1 MTDIDRRSAL
11 KMLAGASAMVSSVSS
26 SFASPTMKRPPEKPN
41 VLFLM
46 VDQQRFDTIAGLGN
60 QIVYTPNLDRLVRRG
75 ITFTNAYSPCPVCI
89 PARYCIRTGCLPPTT
104 AIFSMERQHP
114 APNQAP
120 TMTGRCG
127 PYLPQT
133 MKNLGYRTF
142 GIGKFHT
149 IPWDE
154 QLGYDVQLH
163 SEPSYGTAD
172 QRKRDSYA
180 SWIATQH
187 PEFNFIE
194 QLMGERT
201 EMYYMPQV
209 SPLPALLTV
218 EGWAA
223 TQAVNQIGQRNGQP
237 YFGFVSF
244 IGPHPPFSPPIP
256 FNRLYDPEKM
266 PPPILGDLKTDFM
279 DEQIPFMNYE
289 VWAEDVDPVRTRS
302 LKARYYGEITYIDF
316 CIGRILD
323 AVEQRGDADNTLIC
337 FFSDHG
343 DLLGDH
349 HGWQKECFFEASC
362 HVPFLVSWPAR
373 IPASQHRNDLVCL
386 TDLFGIATGAA
397 GRQEIRQGSDIL
409 RLGTGAAKERQS
421 LVCYYGDPGT
431 PRFKIM
437 VRSEQWKYIYMA
449 DGGRQQLFNL
459 RDDPNEL
466 VNLAEL
472 RRDVAKHLSR
482 IAVAACQSPEMKSV
496 LMGNTLRQFPF
507 QARPMRRIYQFDRSR
522 GITGFPDKPQDTL
535 KHKSL

>member
-1 MTDIDRRSAL
+1 
-11 KMLAGASAMVSSVSS
+11 
-26 SFASPTMKRPPEKPN
+26 
-41 VLFLM
+41 
-46 VDQQRFDTIAGLGN
+46 
-60 QIVYTPNLDRLVRRG
+60 
-75 ITFTNAYSPCPVCI
+75 
-89 PARYCIRTGCLPPTT
+89 
-104 AIFSMERQHP
+104 
-114 APNQAP
+114 
-120 TMTGRCG
+120 MTGRCG

-133 MKNLGYRTF
+133 MKALGYRTF

-154 QLGYDVQLH
+154 ELGYDMQLH
-163 SEPSYGTAD
+163 SEPSYATAD

-187 PEFNFIE
+187 PEFNFID

-201 EMYYMPQV
+201 EMYYMPQM

-223 TQAVNQIGQRNGQP
+223 TQAVKQIGQRNGQP

-244 IGPHPPFSPPIP
+244 IGPHPPFAPPNP
-256 FNRLYDPEKM
+256 FNRLYDPDKM
-266 PPPILGDLKTDFM
+266 PGPICGDLKTDFM

-289 VWAEDVDPVRTRS
+289 VWAEDVDPTRTRS

-323 AVEQRGDADNTLIC
+323 AVERRGDADNTVIC

-373 IPASQHRNDLVCL
+373 IPAGQLQNDLACL

-397 GRQEIRQGSDIL
+397 GHQELRQGSDIL
-409 RLGTGAAKERQS
+409 GLSAETAKKRES

-437 VRSEQWKYIYMA
+437 VRSEQWKYIFMA

-459 RDDPNEL
+459 QDDPNEL
-466 VNLAEL
+466 TNLAET
-472 RRDVAKHLSR
+472 RRDVVEQLDRS
-482 IAVAACQSPEMKSV
+482 AVAACQSPEMKPV
-496 LMGNTLRQFPF
+496 LTGDTFRKFPF
-507 QARPMRRIYQFDRSR
+507 LARPLRRIYQFDASR
-522 GITGFPDKPQDTL
+522 DITGFPNKPEDALTQR
-535 KHKSL
+535 

>member
-11 KMLAGASAMVSSVSS
+11 KMLAGASAMLSSTTS
-26 SFASPTMKRPPEKPN
+26 SFAAPALKKLPEKPN

-46 VDQQRFDTIAGLGN
+46 VDQQRFDTIAALGN
-60 QIVYTPNLDRLVRRG
+60 RIVYTPHLDRLVNRG
-75 ITFTNAYSPCPVCI
+75 LAFTNAHSPCPVCI

-104 AIFSMERQHP
+104 AIFCMEREHP

-127 PYLPQT
+127 PYLAQT
-133 MKNLGYRTF
+133 MKSLGYRTF

-154 QLGYDVQLH
+154 QLGYDVHLH
-163 SEPSYGTAD
+163 SEPQYATAD
-172 QRKRDSYA
+172 QRNRDSYA
-180 SWIATQH
+180 SWIASQH
-187 PEFNFIE
+187 PNFNFIE
-194 QLMGERT
+194 QLMGEHT
-201 EMYYMPQV
+201 EMYYMPQM
-209 SPLPALLTV
+209 SPLPAPLTV

-223 TQAVNQIGQRNGQP
+223 THAVKQIGQRDGQP

-256 FNRLYDPEKM
+256 FNRLYDPDKM
-266 PPPILGDLKTDFM
+266 PDPVTGDLKTDFM

-289 VWAEDVDPVRTRS
+289 VWADDVDPTRTRA
-302 LKARYYGEITYIDF
+302 LKARYYGEITHIDF

-323 AVEQRGDADNTLIC
+323 AVERRGDAENTVIC

-373 IPASQHRNDLVCL
+373 IPPGQLRNDPVCL

-397 GRQEIRQGSDIL
+397 GHQDIRQGSDIL
-409 RLGTGAAKERQS
+409 GLNTGTPQERLT
-421 LVCYYGDPGT
+421 LICYYGDPGT

-437 VRSEQWKYIYMA
+437 VRSKQWKYIFMA
-449 DGGRQQLFNL
+449 NGGREQLFNL
-459 RDDPNEL
+459 KDDPNEL
-466 VNLAEL
+466 INLADTRRQVVEEL
-472 RRDVAKHLSR
+472 NLN
-482 IAVAACQSPEMKSV
+482 AVAACQSPEMKSV
-496 LMGNTLRQFPF
+496 LVGDSFRKFPF
-507 QARPMRRIYQFDRSR
+507 EARPLRRIYQFDRSR
-522 GITGFPDKPQDTL
+522 GITGFPKKPEDVL
-535 KHKSL
+535 KL